1 MLNLVTM
8 NFEKIGQFLG
18 TVLILGAGMG
28 WYKVDNWTIQFTVVF
43 VLSGI
48 FFIWAGSNLQ
58 EKLERRRV
66 RAQDEKEDEEDHND

>member
-1 MLNLVTM
+1 M

-18 TVLILGAGMG
+18 GVFLFGALTA
-28 WYKVDNWTIQFTVVF
+28 WYKVDNWPIQFTVIF

-48 FFIWAGSNLQ
+48 FLIWAGSNLQ

-66 RAQDEKEDEEDHND
+66 SAQYENEDRESNND